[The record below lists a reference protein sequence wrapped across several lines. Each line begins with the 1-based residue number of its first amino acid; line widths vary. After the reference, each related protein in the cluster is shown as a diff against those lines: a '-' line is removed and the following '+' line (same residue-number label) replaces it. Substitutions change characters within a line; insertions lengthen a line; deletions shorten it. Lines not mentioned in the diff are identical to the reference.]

1 MAEDSYVTVR
11 IPKDL
16 YDIVSAQAER
26 EERSV
31 TGEVRRI
38 LKRYLAEQGQT
49 LGKAA

>member
-16 YDIVSAQAER
+16 YDSVSSQAER
-26 EERSV
+26 EDRSV

-38 LKRYLAEQGQT
+38 LKRAITEGQ
-49 LGKAA
+49 LQKAAA